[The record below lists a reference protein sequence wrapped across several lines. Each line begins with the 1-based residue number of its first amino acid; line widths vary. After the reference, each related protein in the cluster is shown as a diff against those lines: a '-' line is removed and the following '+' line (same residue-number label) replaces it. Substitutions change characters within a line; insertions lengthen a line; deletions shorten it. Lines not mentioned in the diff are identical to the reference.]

1 MNIYGKLLPVVKHSG
16 FRMEGYYVWCG
27 STIKGEDGRYYLFAA
42 RWPKKTTFP
51 DGYMTDSEIVL
62 AVTDDLAKPFQF
74 EKVIIGKREGDYWDS
89 MMAHNPFILK
99 ISEEY
104 VLFYIGNPDGSAQ
117 RRAIGF
123 ARSKSLTEGWVRSET
138 AIALPPNANNPSV
151 LVKEDGVYLYFRD
164 GNLKVS
170 VARAD
175 RYDGEYTVLND
186 NVCPKGMVE
195 DMYVYPVG
203 DHFEMIAEDAGGAY
217 TGIPK
222 AGAHFVSE
230 DAVHWVPSEPC
241 LAYDYDIL
249 YDDGSREEL
258 QRRER
263 PSLFSDKTGTYLFT
277 TAKIGGEDRLTGGET
292 WNMVQKIS
300 GNN

>member
-1 MNIYGKLLPVVKHSG
+1 MRDFAQIPPNTFSFIQKKAGILVREFDPTKP
-16 FRMEGYYVWCG
+16 
-27 STIKGEDGRYYLFAA
+27 TIENSK
-42 RWPKKTTFP
+42 
-51 DGYMTDSEIVL
+51 
-62 AVTDDLAKPFQF
+62 
-74 EKVIIGKREGDYWDS
+74 IIGATTGGYQFSAVPAMLDMGDD
-89 MMAHNPFILK
+89 I
-99 ISEEY
+99 
-104 VLFYIGNPDGSAQ
+104 
-117 RRAIGF
+117 
-123 ARSKSLTEGWVRSET
+123 
-138 AIALPPNANNPSV
+138 
-151 LVKEDGVYLYFRD
+151 
-164 GNLKVS
+164 
-170 VARAD
+170 
-175 RYDGEYTVLND
+175 D
-186 NVCPKGMVE
+186 NCPKGMVE